1 MHRKQTDNL
10 SSSSPWNCSMSLRST
25 DPTLNYPGTLAIQVF
40 LITISA
46 EKTIVYPYAT
56 EGQKW
61 DC

>member
-1 MHRKQTDNL
+1 
-10 SSSSPWNCSMSLRST
+10 MSLRST